1 MLSTEGIISLPCYFD
16 IYLCSLFFLD
26 GTPGATNIV
35 FIRDVP
41 ERLAHEGSLGG
52 CLPMVN

>member
-1 MLSTEGIISLPCYFD
+1 MENIS
-16 IYLCSLFFLD
+16 SLIDLFRRND
-26 GTPGATNIV
+26 
-35 FIRDVP
+35 FIARIDLKDARSGKYVP

>member
-1 MLSTEGIISLPCYFD
+1 MLSTEGFISLPCYFD

-26 GTPGATNIV
+26 GSPGATNIV

-52 CLPMVN
+52 CLAMVN